1 MREQFRSFTTWDRDL
16 QVRGAVSNRLALLL
30 LLCAGV
36 LTLWRSHGVGA
47 PIIANDSCQYL
58 DAAAN
63 FASGRGLCTNLAQFD
78 EQVAYHRFP
87 IPFTHFAPGY
97 PLLIASISRI
107 GIAPEFAAWLIS
119 AVAFLATIWL
129 MWDIGT
135 GLGARQGVL
144 ALFVV
149 LWITHASALALAS
162 TAITE
167 PLFTAL
173 LLGMVALIVR
183 DLRGSGRQP
192 FLLPAIGI
200 TAAASYWVRYAGL
213 PLIPV
218 ALLYLIWRTWQTRGT
233 LLRAIFAGLATAVS
247 AAVIPLRNI
256 LLTGSWQGGFT
267 AGGHSPRIVAT
278 ETVKAWYHIVF
289 GDRVVARVDGWSVLA
304 FVSLATIAYLAF
316 RAWRTEPAAAVPR
329 HLPAAAAWIGTLIVA
344 YSGGIVLAALHSI
357 AFDLARYYLPV
368 YPVILTSVAAFS
380 LARERRQYVAVAL
393 LFTAIMAIQGRSLLV
408 TGSGGV
414 DTMRTV
420 LGEEA
425 DTGISMGE
433 WLRANT
439 RPGDSIVSVDGQ
451 MLQYLVQRPV
461 VSIIEPMYSDRATNE
476 AAFRA
481 LMRGFHARF
490 LVVIANTS
498 KFKAPEQEAIPF
510 LRDLA
515 AGKRPAW
522 LTPASRTPDLA
533 VFECS
538 GCATP
543 AR

>member
-1 MREQFRSFTTWDRDL
+1 M
-16 QVRGAVSNRLALLL
+16 SNRLILLS
-30 LLCAGV
+30 LLCAGI
-36 LTLWRSHGVGA
+36 LALWLYHGIGT
-47 PIIANDSCQYL
+47 PFIANDSCQYL

-63 FASGRGLCTNLAQFD
+63 FASGRGLCIDLAHFD

-97 PLLIASISRI
+97 PLLIAGLSRI
-107 GIAPEFAAWLIS
+107 GMAPEFAAWLIS

-149 LWITHASALALAS
+149 LWITHASALTLAS
-162 TAITE
+162 TAVTE

-173 LLGMVALIVR
+173 LLGMLALIVR

-192 FLLPAIGI
+192 LLLPAIGI

-213 PLIPV
+213 SLIPV
-218 ALLYLIWRTWQTRGT
+218 VLLYLIWRAWQTRAT
-233 LLRAIFAGLATAVS
+233 LRWAIFAGLATAIS

-256 LLTGSWQGGFT
+256 LHTGSWQGGFT
-267 AGGHSPRIVAT
+267 AGGHSPRIIAT
-278 ETVKAWYHIVF
+278 ESVKAWYHIVF
-289 GDRVVARVDGWSVLA
+289 GDRVIARVDGWSILA
-304 FVSLATIAYLAF
+304 FVSLTTIAYLAF
-316 RAWRTEPAAAVPR
+316 RAWRTEPAAAIPR
-329 HLPAAAAWIGTLIVA
+329 RLPAAAAWTGALIVA
-344 YSGGIVLAALHSI
+344 YSGGIVFATLHSI

-368 YPVILTSVAAFS
+368 YPVILTSFAAFS
-380 LARERRQYVAVAL
+380 LAHERRQYVAVAL

-408 TGSGGV
+408 TGPSGA

-439 RPGDSIVSVDGQ
+439 RTGDSIVSVDGQ
-451 MLQYLVQRPV
+451 VLHYLVQRPV
-461 VSIIEPMYSDRATNE
+461 VSIIEPTDSDRPIDE
-476 AAFRA
+476 AAFQV
-481 LMRGFHARF
+481 LMHEFHARF
-490 LVVIANTS
+490 LVVMADTS

-510 LRDLA
+510 LRSVA
-515 AGKRPAW
+515 AGKVPTW
-522 LTPASRTPDLA
+522 LAPASHTPDLA
-533 VFECS
+533 VFECLS
-538 GCATP
+538 CAAPT
-543 AR
+543 R